1 LLRTTHASLVD
12 PYMGQQE
19 LREGQ
24 KALARLELI
33 PSNEYPELV
42 RMIASPNILADAL
55 PQIRGER

>member
-1 LLRTTHASLVD
+1 
-12 PYMGQQE
+12 MGQQE